1 MKNIFVLSDKSL
13 KIIKALAEKYHL
25 KLVILFGGLAQGI
38 YDDKS
43 DIDLAILP
51 EDSSFYEN
59 DSLSRLIYDLME
71 VEDIEGGRWMLFR

>member
-1 MKNIFVLSDKSL
+1 MKNTFVLSDKSL
-13 KIIKALAEKYHL
+13 EIIKTLAGKYNL

-51 EDSSFYEN
+51 EDRSFYEDEN
-59 DSLSRLIYDLME
+59 LSELIYDLMV
-71 VEDIEGGRWMLFR
+71 VEDIERREWTLL